1 MINDQICLFYENI
14 LFFLRTSKH
23 LNFAKDV
30 SISYIDCL
38 EPTEERKR
46 LLKEQYFFDC
56 LCCKCEKSV
65 QFHNKTRT
73 TNEEDEVDSLRNL
86 LRCTEL

>member
-1 MINDQICLFYENI
+1 MLVLFKT
-14 LFFLRTSKH
+14 FFSIFRTNKH
-23 LNFAKDV
+23 LDFAKDV

-38 EPTEERKR
+38 EPTEERKK

-65 QFHNKTRT
+65 TFSNRTQTRM
-73 TNEEDEVDSLRNL
+73 NEEDEVDSLRNL